1 MSISSD
7 TYEQR
12 EYELFERIKLLEKAL
27 KDIKEIVDDDIN
39 DPDSNSFDEMLE
51 IEHILN
57 QIPNL

>member
-12 EYELFERIKLLEKAL
+12 EYELFARIKVLEEAL
-27 KDIKEIVDDDIN
+27 REIKEIVDNDIK

-51 IEHILN
+51 IEYVIQ
-57 QIPNL
+57 QIPDL